1 MLQKTSVK
9 VSFQIENPV
18 KVQNSVPATV
28 ELLKLYIRL
37 SS

>member
-18 KVQNSVPATV
+18 KDQNSVPATV